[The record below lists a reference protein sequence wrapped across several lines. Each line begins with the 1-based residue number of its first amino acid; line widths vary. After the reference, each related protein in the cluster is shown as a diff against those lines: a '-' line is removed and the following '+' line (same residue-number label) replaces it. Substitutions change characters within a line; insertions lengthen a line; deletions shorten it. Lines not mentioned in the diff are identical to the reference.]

1 MLTLRL
7 EAGLASSSLRAP
19 GVAVTVN
26 GQVVGG
32 VLEAEVSSNSHLAAN
47 RFRLRI
53 ALDAT
58 GAGLWTSGGLQI
70 GIQFGLD
77 GAWAPMILGP
87 ADFVEIDPISGEVAV
102 DGRDLTA
109 LLIEA
114 RTQETF
120 QNQTASEIAT
130 LLAARHGLTANVT
143 ETYTLVGR
151 DFQSQY
157 ARTTVDQHGRST
169 TEWDLLT
176 RLAEQEA
183 FDVWIDQQTLN
194 FTQPAP
200 GVVVTL
206 TPGDCTAMRLERTL
220 SLQNDLS
227 VVVKSWD
234 CRGGTSISQTATL
247 GASSGA
253 AADYV
258 IVRPNVSAN
267 VAQAMAQRVL
277 GQMAQ
282 HALCVDLEMPGELTL
297 QPRMSLAI
305 SDTGTGFDGLY
316 VVSDVE
322 RRISFSHGFTQH
334 VRARVPPWIASS
346 M

>member
-1 MLTLRL
+1 
-7 EAGLASSSLRAP
+7 
-19 GVAVTVN
+19 VAVTVN
-26 GQVVGG
+26 GELVGG
-32 VLEAEVSSNSHLAAN
+32 VLEAEVSSNSHLAAD
-47 RFRLRI
+47 RFRLRL

-58 GAGLWTSGGLQI
+58 GASLWTSGDLQV
-70 GIQFGLD
+70 GVQFGLD

-87 ADFVEIDPISGEVAV
+87 VDFVEIDPISGEVAV

-143 ETYTLVGR
+143 ETSTPVGR

-157 ARTTVDQHGRST
+157 DRTTLDQHGRST

-183 FDVWIDQQTLN
+183 FDVWVSQRTLN
-194 FTQPAP
+194 FVPAAP
-200 GVVVTL
+200 GAVVSLTL
-206 TPGDCTAMRLERTL
+206 GDCTAMRLERTL
-220 SLQNDLS
+220 SLQNNLA

-247 GASSGA
+247 GANGGA
-253 AADYV
+253 AANYV
-258 IVRPNVSAN
+258 IVRPNVAAN

-282 HALCVDLEMPGELTL
+282 HALCIDLEMPGELSL

-305 SDTGTGFDGLY
+305 SDTETSFDGLY
-316 VVSDVE
+316 VISDVE
-322 RRISFSHGFTQH
+322 RRISFTHGFTQH